1 MQTVTSKD
9 GTTIAFDKV
18 GSGPAVILVN
28 GAMAYRAFDPSMAHL
43 AELLGQHFT
52 VYNYDRRGRGDS
64 GGTAPFAKE
73 REMEDLQ
80 ALVEDAGGTAMIFGF
95 SSGAVVSLDATAF

>member
-28 GAMAYRAFDPSMAHL
+28 GAIAIVGYHRIL
-43 AELLGQHFT
+43 
-52 VYNYDRRGRGDS
+52 
-64 GGTAPFAKE
+64 
-73 REMEDLQ
+73 
-80 ALVEDAGGTAMIFGF
+80 
-95 SSGAVVSLDATAF
+95 